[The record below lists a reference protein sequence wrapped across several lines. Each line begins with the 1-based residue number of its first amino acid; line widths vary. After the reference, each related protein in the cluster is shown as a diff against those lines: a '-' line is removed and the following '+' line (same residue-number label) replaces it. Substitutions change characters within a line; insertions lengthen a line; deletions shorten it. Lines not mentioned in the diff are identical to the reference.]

1 MTPEEKNS
9 YLLRRDGIIEIL
21 ASLKGHWDLAEGLS
35 ALVGSSY
42 VTPDLIDGIQNIL
55 KESIQTVKD
64 DTVKAKIQVG
74 LDRIAA
80 LKEKESQ
87 ERTSEQMLLEEDLLT
102 KFIV

>member
-9 YLLRRDGIIEIL
+9 YIKRRDGIIEIL

-42 VTPDLIDGIQNIL
+42 VTPDLIDGIENIL

-80 LKEKESQ
+80 LKEKERQ